1 MIINSI
7 SLRNFK
13 SYGNNLQKVFFSKE
27 GSLLLLSGENGR
39 GKSSFLE
46 SIDFSL
52 YNIVRGKNKSRV
64 PLYIL
69 PNRTNK
75 NLETEID
82 FQNWNGDNIII
93 NRRLNPKGLKIT
105 VNGIDLTEKYEL
117 MSQQEKDNII
127 GIEYNTY
134 KSLVSLNLAD
144 FANFINLDTDT
155 KKKLLNKLFNIEEID
170 NYQSIAKEMFK
181 NEYKRKEKLETLI
194 LSNENTMSTYR
205 DNLIVILEH
214 SGIKN
219 QQEIKDTILMYKK
232 EYIPLKNEIKELKEL
247 IINKNQQIRNMQE
260 ILSSK
265 KNKILE
271 DEFLL
276 GELSK
281 KIDLFKSGSCPYCGS
296 ELTNDTHEKKLENLL
311 QEYEKAKSDILY
323 LKRGFNELKIEF
335 LAKNDEKKNH
345 FDEKNQKEIRI
356 SFLEDEL
363 KELRR
368 QYDNISESVSLNEIN
383 KNIDKLEAENIKM
396 NIAHDKLDSRINKLE
411 KLINILSEKGIRK
424 DIIKTVVDPINEH
437 LAKYLVELE
446 SKFNVKL
453 NDSFDAVIKERYID
467 DVHIE
472 SLSTGEARKINVAIA
487 LSYMEMVMSMNKRTN
502 ILFLDEV
509 FASVDPENIDLMLN
523 VLRKFSILNKIN
535 IIIVNHSQFD
545 NTKFDRVLKVEKRLG
560 YSFIDELL

>member
-7 SLRNFK
+7 ALRNFK
-13 SYGNNLQKVFFSKE
+13 SYGNNLQKVFFSKD

-52 YNIVRGKNKSRV
+52 YSIVRGKNKSRV

-93 NRRLNPKGLKIT
+93 NRKLNPKGLKII

-181 NEYKRKEKLETLI
+181 NEYKRKERLEALM

-232 EYIPLKNEIKELKEL
+232 EYIPLKNEIKELKAL
-247 IINKNQQIRNMQE
+247 IIDKNQQIRNMQE

-281 KIDLFKSGSCPYCGS
+281 KIELFKSGSCPFCGS
-296 ELTNDTHEKKLENLL
+296 ELTNNTHEKKLENLL
-311 QEYEKAKSDILY
+311 QDYENAKSDMLY
-323 LKRGFNELKIEF
+323 LKKGFNELKIEF
-335 LAKNDEKKNH
+335 LSNNDEKKSYI
-345 FDEKNQKEIRI
+345 DEKNQKEIRI

-396 NIAHDKLDSRINKLE
+396 NVVHNKLDLRINKLE

-523 VLRKFSILNKIN
+523 VLRNFSTINKIN
-535 IIIVNHSQFD
+535 VIIVNHSQFD

-560 YSFIDELL
+560 YSFINELL